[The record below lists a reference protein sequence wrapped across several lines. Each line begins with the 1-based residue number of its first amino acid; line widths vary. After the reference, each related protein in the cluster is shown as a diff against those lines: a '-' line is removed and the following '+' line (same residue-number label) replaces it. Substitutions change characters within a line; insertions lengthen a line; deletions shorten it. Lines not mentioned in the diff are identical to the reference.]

1 MHSNAPRVGEIEA
14 GAERMIMPIDE
25 CRKTGNPEPH
35 RIDRILQNTLSNAHF

>member
-25 CRKTGNPEPH
+25 CRKTGNLEPD
-35 RIDRILQNTLSNAHF
+35 RIDRIFQNTRSNANV